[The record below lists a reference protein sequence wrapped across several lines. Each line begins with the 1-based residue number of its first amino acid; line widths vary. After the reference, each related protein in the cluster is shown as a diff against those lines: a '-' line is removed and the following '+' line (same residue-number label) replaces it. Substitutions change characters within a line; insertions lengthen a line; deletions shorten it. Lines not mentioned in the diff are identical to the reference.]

1 MKKPATAYVHAAELI
16 TNVGVRAKGGVGITE
31 EDLGI
36 ITDGA
41 VVLAKNGTVLWTG
54 LTKEI
59 PRALLRGT
67 KRVDLKGRQVLAP
80 ALVDCHTHLIF
91 DGIRDDEFAMRLAGA
106 TYEEV
111 AAAGGGIVK
120 SVAATRAASAD
131 RLYELGCER
140 IDAILK
146 LGVGILEIK
155 SGYGLDLATEIKV
168 LKVAQQLKKKYAK
181 RMVIRTTFLGAHAFP
196 PRTKTDVEREAYVT
210 EICERMLPAV
220 AKEKLADACDVFFDR
235 GYFTADQSR
244 RILKRAQGLGLQIK
258 VHADELSPAGGAELA
273 AELGALSADHL
284 LQASERG
291 LAAMA
296 KAGTVAVYLPTTAF
310 FLKIPYAD
318 VTKARKAHVC
328 MALASDFNPGSSPT
342 FHMPFVMTLACLH
355 MGMTMPEAFAAATFG
370 GARAL
375 GLHEEHGAIVLGAR
389 PQLATF
395 DVQSY
400 RGLMGQLAHP
410 GLGIVL

>member
-1 MKKPATAYVHAAELI
+1 MKRPATAYVHAAELI

-258 VHADELSPAGGAELA
+258 VHADELSLAGGAGFA

-284 LQASERG
+284 LQASERACRHG
-291 LAAMA
+291 EGGHRGSLSP
-296 KAGTVAVYLPTTAF
+296 LRRF
-310 FLKIPYAD
+310 SQNFYAD

-328 MALASDFNPGSSPT
+328 MALLRLQPGSSPT
-342 FHMPFVMTLACLH
+342 FHMPFVKTLACLH
-355 MGMTMPEAFAAATFG
+355 MGMTMPEAAAATFG

-375 GLHEEHGAIVLGAR
+375 A
-389 PQLATF
+389 
-395 DVQSY
+395 S
-400 RGLMGQLAHP
+400 
-410 GLGIVL
+410 